1 MTVADD
7 IAAGTGPL
15 FLAAEVELY
24 QPGTLTVPEGQ
35 PWATLPWGTLTALAQ
50 PVESTD
56 TLRASDAG
64 WVTLPDDAPGQVIFP
79 PTLLGSFEIDRQIA
93 LAPNGAGAGAAWGAL
108 RLANPGGTLDATF
121 TGRNVDGRAIS
132 LRIGRKAVLAH
143 GYAAD
148 PAWAETMEIFAGLGA
163 GLALE
168 EAALRVELR
177 DAGYWLER
185 RGGGETY
192 SGAGGLAGTDALKGK
207 RKPRVR
213 GGTSTAPVRNVTPVL
228 VDPAALIYQYTD
240 AAGTVVALYEGG
252 LAGGITSAGNV
263 SDLYGGSTPAGQY
276 RTDNAKGLFQ
286 LGSTPARQ
294 ITVDCTGA
302 FPDAATPSTAAL
314 IALDVLL
321 QDAAVPSLF
330 VDTAAFGAV
339 DAAAPWVAGF
349 HLGLDQPLD
358 AVEIVGR
365 LLASIGARLVPLR
378 NGRLSAVLL
387 RAPAP
392 GAIPA
397 YAYDEGRIVACLPRR
412 LSAPLD
418 PPPFRFRVGFARNHT
433 VQTSDIAPT
442 VAAERRQ
449 VIAEPWQV
457 ASAASSD
464 VLAGWRLPS
473 DPDVLDT
480 DLLAAADAQAL
491 ADVLV
496 ALWCSVTPRRVYDV
510 TVPLPQALRHGVGDL
525 VRIAFPVAGL
535 AGGALGLVVGEQL
548 RGGDGTATFQVL
560 T

>member
-1 MTVADD
+1 MSVADD

-15 FLAAEVELY
+15 FLAASVELY
-24 QPGTLTVPEGQ
+24 QPGTLTVPQGQ

-64 WVTLPDDAPGQVIFP
+64 WVTRPADPPGQVAFP
-79 PTLLGSFEIDRQIA
+79 PILLGSFELDRQIA
-93 LAPNGAGAGAAWGAL
+93 LAPDGAGAGAAWGAL
-108 RLANPGGTLDATF
+108 RLANPAGTLDAIF

-148 PAWAETMEIFAGLGA
+148 PAWAETMEVFAGLGA
-163 GLALE
+163 GLAME

-213 GGTSTAPVRNVTPVL
+213 GGTNANPVRNVAPVL

-252 LAGGITSAGNV
+252 LAGGITFSANV
-263 SDLYGGSTPAGQY
+263 TNLYAGATPAGQY

-302 FPDAATPSTAAL
+302 FPDATTPSSAAL
-314 IALDVLL
+314 IAREVLL
-321 QDAAVPSLF
+321 QDAAVPSAY
-330 VDTAAFGAV
+330 VDSAAFTAV
-339 DAAAPWVAGF
+339 DAAAAWTAGF
-349 HLGLDQPLD
+349 HLGLDQQLD

-365 LLASIGARLVPLR
+365 LLGAIGARLVPLR
-378 NGRLSAVLL
+378 NGKLSAVLL
-387 RAPAP
+387 RAPAV
-392 GAIPA
+392 GATPA
-397 YAYDEGRIVACLPRR
+397 YAYDAGQVIACLPRR

-418 PPPFRFRVGFARNHT
+418 PPPYRFRVGFARNHT
-433 VQTSDIAPT
+433 AQTSDIAPT
-442 VAAERRQ
+442 VTAARRQ

-457 ASAASSD
+457 AAASSAD
-464 VLAGWRLPS
+464 VLAAWRLPS
-473 DPDVLDT
+473 DPDVLDS
-480 DLLAAADAQAL
+480 DLLAPADAQAL

-496 ALWCSVTPRRVYDV
+496 ALWSTVTPRRVYDV
-510 TVPLPQALRHGVGDL
+510 TVPLPLVLRHGVGDL
-525 VRIAFPVAGL
+525 VRVAFPVAGL